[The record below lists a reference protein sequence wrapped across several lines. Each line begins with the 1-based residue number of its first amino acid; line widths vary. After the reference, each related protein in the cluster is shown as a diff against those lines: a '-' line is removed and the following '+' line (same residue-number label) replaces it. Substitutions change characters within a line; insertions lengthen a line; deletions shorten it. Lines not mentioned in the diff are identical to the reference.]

1 MIRAICLNP
10 NIDRSYRIDSF
21 VPGMQYKRMVP
32 EITAGGK
39 GVNVAR
45 ACSCLGQ
52 RAVLYCFTGGANG
65 RALVSEMS
73 RYCDMIRNVEIEGN
87 SRETINIID
96 RTSGK
101 ETEIVEKGPSVSHEQ
116 FEHLFSLL
124 EREIVNGDIV
134 VCSGATIEGAPDDV
148 YAQISAICVHKG
160 AHCLL
165 DTNGAVL
172 HRSIGGHYAMWKPNQ
187 NELAELAG
195 SSPSCDPCTVL
206 SQIERIEGLDSSDV
220 LVSLGAEGGM
230 LVNREGSYL
239 AEVPDVPV
247 VSTIGCGDSVVAGYA
262 VAMVQGMSVE
272 ERLRFSMACG
282 VVNSAS
288 TGIAMIDRN
297 DVDAV
302 FKEIRIRKI

>member
-1 MIRAICLNP
+1 
-10 NIDRSYRIDSF
+10 
-21 VPGMQYKRMVP
+21 
-32 EITAGGK
+32 
-39 GVNVAR
+39 
-45 ACSCLGQ
+45 
-52 RAVLYCFTGGANG
+52 
-65 RALVSEMS
+65 
-73 RYCDMIRNVEIEGN
+73 
-87 SRETINIID
+87 
-96 RTSGK
+96 
-101 ETEIVEKGPSVSHEQ
+101 
-116 FEHLFSLL
+116 
-124 EREIVNGDIV
+124 
-134 VCSGATIEGAPDDV
+134 
-148 YAQISAICVHKG
+148 
-160 AHCLL
+160 
-165 DTNGAVL
+165 
-172 HRSIGGHYAMWKPNQ
+172 MWKPNQ

-230 LVNREGSYL
+230 LVNHEGSYL